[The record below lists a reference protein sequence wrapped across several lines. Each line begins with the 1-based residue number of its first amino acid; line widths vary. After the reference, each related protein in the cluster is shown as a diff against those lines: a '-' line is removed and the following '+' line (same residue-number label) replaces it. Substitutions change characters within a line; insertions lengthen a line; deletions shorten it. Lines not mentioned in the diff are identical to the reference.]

1 MDKQYKALKPIGRWA
16 KGEIIGSLPIEQI
29 IQLER
34 DGIIEAIDKNAHV
47 EQTPKAEV
55 KQSNKKQVGENNVE
69 A

>member
-1 MDKQYKALKPIGRWA
+1 LSA
-16 KGEIIGSLPIEQI
+16 EQI

-34 DGIIEAIDKNAHV
+34 DGIIEAIDENAQV

>member
-1 MDKQYKALKPIGRWA
+1 MDKQYKDMKPIGRWE
-16 KGEIIGSLPIEQI
+16 KGEIIGSLSAEQI

-34 DGIIEAIDKNAHV
+34 DGIIEAIDENAQV

>member
-1 MDKQYKALKPIGRWA
+1 MTKQYKALQPIGRWV
-16 KGEIIGSLPIEQI
+16 KGEIIGSFPTEQI

-34 DGIIEAIDKNAHV
+34 DGIIEAIEENAQV
-47 EQTPKAEV
+47 EQTPKAEL